1 MTTTDQLR
9 NALRDLEAKAKEM
22 ELDKKLTTFAD
33 QADHYLQRVATKAGE
48 LARDNRE
55 RIDDQLA
62 RAGDAVDGKT
72 EGKYS
77 SYVGKVRTGVMTG
90 VDWVADQ
97 RPATATPSPDSA
109 HTAEPSP
116 APVQFSD
123 STPSDPAPPE
133 TVSWDTMP
141 SDTMPS
147 DSSSSDAAADVNEH

>member
-1 MTTTDQLR
+1 MTTTDQFR

-48 LARDNRE
+48 LAHDNRE
-55 RIDDQLA
+55 RIDEQLT

-90 VDWVADQ
+90 VDWVAEQ
-97 RPATATPSPDSA
+97 REAADDAATP
-109 HTAEPSP
+109 
-116 APVQFSD
+116 
-123 STPSDPAPPE
+123 TPRR
-133 TVSWDTMP
+133 
-141 SDTMPS
+141 
-147 DSSSSDAAADVNEH
+147 SDATGDVSPVGSAESDVWVEVTDAQPDPDQSMPDGGDAG

>member
-33 QADHYLQRVATKAGE
+33 QADHYLQRAATKAGE
-48 LARDNRE
+48 LAHDNRE
-55 RIDDQLA
+55 RIDEQLA

-97 RPATATPSPDSA
+97 RPATAAPGADPA
-109 HTAEPSP
+109 HTAEASP
-116 APVQFSD
+116 ASAAPAPSDVSD
-123 STPSDPAPPE
+123 STPSDS
-133 TVSWDTMP
+133 T
-141 SDTMPS
+141 PS
-147 DSSSSDAAADVNEH
+147 DSTPSGAAADANEH